1 MEMMVSMRAT
11 NKSVITAIV
20 AFLSMGVFQQ
30 KDIKMEKNETAV
42 LGAGCF
48 WCTEA
53 VFERLDGVKSVMPG
67 YAGGSKPNPT
77 YEEVCTGKTGYAEVA
92 EITFD
97 PSKIS
102 YENLLKVFWECH
114 DPTTLNRQG
123 ADEGT
128 QYRSVIFF
136 TDEGQRSVAEKSM
149 AAAQKIFKDPIV
161 TQVVPLT
168 RFYRAEDYHQKYYE
182 NNANAPYCRII
193 IKPKLDKLKLK

>member
-1 MEMMVSMRAT
+1 MVSMLDT
-11 NKSVITAIV
+11 GKSIFIAIV
-20 AFLSMGVFQQ
+20 VFSSIGVHQQ

-42 LGAGCF
+42 FGAGCF

-77 YEEVCTGKTGYAEVA
+77 YEEVCTGKSGYAEVA

-97 PSKIS
+97 SSKIS
-102 YENLLKVFWECH
+102 YENLLNVFWECH

-136 TDEGQRSVAEKSM
+136 TDESQRSLAEKSM
-149 AAAQKIFKDPIV
+149 AAQKMFKGPIV
-161 TQVVPLT
+161 TQVVPLI
-168 RFYRAEDYHQKYYE
+168 RFYKAENYHQKYYD
-182 NNANAPYCRII
+182 NNANAPYCRFV